1 MRTGDCVRIGLIVN
15 PFAGL
20 GGPLGLKGSDA
31 AAIRHTLDPTCV
43 VYTAGRALAMLRRL
57 DLPALILL
65 TAGGTMGA
73 DAASAAGFSPHVVYR
88 PRSEPTCAADTVAA
102 ANAICAEGA
111 DLLVFAGGDGTAR
124 DLLDA
129 RVGATPVL
137 GVPAGVKMHSAV
149 FATSPAAAAAAIE
162 GLASPPFATAPA
174 EVIDRAGPDQAPRLF
189 GVLTGLATPRRQAA
203 KASPPGTKD
212 ADLRAAAT
220 YLAGELREAPL
231 AIVGPGATMALV
243 KAAMPG
249 TGTLLGVDAYADGT
263 QVARDADAATLLALA
278 DDRPV
283 RIALGVVGG
292 QGFLLGR
299 GNQQLSPALVRRAT
313 RDGLTVLAAVDKLAA
328 LPGGRLLVDS
338 GDPELDTLLAGHLA
352 VRTGVRRT
360 MLMLVEP
367 A

>member
-1 MRTGDCVRIGLIVN
+1 MRIGLIVN

-20 GGPLGLKGSDA
+20 GGPLGLKGSDGVEA
-31 AAIRHTLDPTCV
+31 RRALAG
-43 VYTAGRALAMLRRL
+43 AGRAYAAARATTMLRRL
-57 DLPALILL
+57 DARGLTLL
-65 TAGGTMGA
+65 TAGGAMGEDVA
-73 DAASAAGFSPHVVYR
+73 GAAGFEPRVVYH
-88 PRSEPTCAADTVAA
+88 PGSEATSAADTVAA
-102 ANAICAEGA
+102 ANAINARGV

-129 RVGATPVL
+129 AVGATPVL
-137 GVPAGVKMHSAV
+137 GLPAGVKMHSAV

-189 GVLTGLATPRRQAA
+189 GVLTALASPRRQAA
-203 KASPPGTKD
+203 KASPPGVWE

-220 YLAGELREAPL
+220 HLADELREAPL
-231 AIVGPGATMALV
+231 AVIGPGATMALV

-263 QVARDADAATLLALA
+263 QVTRDADAATLLAIA
-278 DDRPV
+278 DQRPV

-313 RDGLTVLAAVDKLAA
+313 RDGLTVLAAADKLAA

>member
-20 GGPLGLKGSDA
+20 GGPPGLKGSDA

-43 VYTAGRALAMLRRL
+43 VYTAGRALAMLQRF

-203 KASPPGTKD
+203 SPPGTKD

-328 LPGGRLLVDS
+328 LPGGS
-338 GDPELDTLLAGHLA
+338 DPELDTLLAGHLA